1 MRFFK
6 LGETDSYTVIH
17 FLYYTG
23 FPIIV
28 HKSIEF
34 GKAMKVKAVLAR
46 MDIIPSNFNA
56 EAFNSPFAIIKG
68 LFLGTIYFIIS
79 MLIWRFICEL
89 LIILFRYFESNTKKS
104 DL

>member
-23 FPIIV
+23 LPVIA

-34 GKAMKVKAVLAR
+34 GKAMKVKTVLAR
-46 MDIIPSNFNA
+46 MDFIPSNFNA
-56 EAFNSPFAIIKG
+56 EAFNSPFTIIKG
-68 LFLGTIYFIIS
+68 LFLGTLCFVIS
-79 MLIWRFICEL
+79 MLLWRFICEL
-89 LIILFRYFESNTKKS
+89 LIILFRYFESNTKKN